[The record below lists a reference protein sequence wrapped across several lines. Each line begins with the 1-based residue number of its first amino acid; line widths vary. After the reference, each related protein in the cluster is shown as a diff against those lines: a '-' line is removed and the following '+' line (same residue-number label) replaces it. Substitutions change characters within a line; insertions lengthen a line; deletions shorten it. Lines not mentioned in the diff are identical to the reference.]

1 MRFLPMLALAAVLAA
16 TGCTDI
22 RAVDEASE
30 DRREFPFTGERL
42 VIDSGGADLRLVAGG
57 GDAVEVERSLTG
69 KATVEGN
76 ASWSLDGDTLRLRVK
91 CSGFVPD
98 CGGRHIVRLPG
109 GVAVEVRNDAPVR
122 AVALSGDITAT
133 VRDSWLRVE
142 DPGGALRLRAEFDVE
157 VTGARSAEV
166 IARSTDRGV
175 SLTFAGPPSRV
186 EARAAGAVEVA
197 LPGGPETYRVDASP
211 GRAALRSDPAS
222 ARVVTAVAGAGH
234 TALVR
239 KGA

>member
-57 GDAVEVERSLTG
+57 GD
-69 KATVEGN
+69 
-76 ASWSLDGDTLRLRVK
+76 
-91 CSGFVPD
+91 
-98 CGGRHIVRLPG
+98 
-109 GVAVEVRNDAPVR
+109 AVEVRNDAPVR